1 MGMGGNGKGKSHS
14 RTPLLWTNQSI
25 TYMRGS
31 KVGSNKLRREVV
43 NEENV
48 IYAKFGNNLL
58 YV

>member
-1 MGMGGNGKGKSHS
+1 MAAYAILNLFRS
-14 RTPLLWTNQSI
+14 PLWTNQSI

-31 KVGSNKLRREVV
+31 KVGSNKLRRDVL